1 MPTFKSLIL
10 KHQKKEDGT
19 FNVKIRVTHNRESK
33 YIPTVYYI
41 KDKQVTGKFE
51 IKDKSILKKVDEE
64 IDVYWEAIKRLPD
77 VSRMNVVELIDAMER
92 EKEKMQKVDIDFI
105 SFSNLHIEQLKSKGG
120 EKYAASFRTTVNSL
134 CDYFGREKVFISEIT
149 TKTLIAYESYLRSD
163 RTIVRYNQFNRQVT
177 TTQGGMG
184 NGALTYLTNI
194 RTLFNAAVFKYN
206 DEDAGI
212 TVITHYPFRKYK
224 FEKKKLAQKR
234 SLKPTVIRQII
245 GFTEEKPTRATL
257 GRDVFLISF
266 YLLGTNLIDLF
277 EARRF
282 EHDRIIYNRSKTEDR
297 RADSA
302 FISIKAE
309 QELKPFLDKY
319 RDKTDKRVFCF
330 YKMYSSSE
338 NFIKAVNTGLGKVAK
353 SLELGHGI
361 TTYYARHSWA
371 TIARNNCGV
380 PKEDISMALNHS
392 DPNHKVTD
400 AYLETDWSIID
411 RANRQVLDTLKEKKK
426 DDHEILMGDPEA
438 VEEIIKAHIAD
449 EL

>member
-1 MPTFKSLIL
+1 MPTFKVLIF

-33 YIPTVYYI
+33 YIPTSFYI
-41 KDKQVTGKFE
+41 KDKQITGTYE
-51 IKDKSILKKVDEE
+51 IKDKSILKKVEEE
-64 IDVYWEAIKRLPD
+64 IDIYWEAIKHLPD
-77 VSRMNVVELIDAMER
+77 VSGLNVTELIEAMER
-92 EKEKMQKVDIDFI
+92 EKEKMQKVKIDFI
-105 SFSNLHIEQLKSKGG
+105 AFSNQHIKDLKANGG
-120 EKYAASFRTTVNSL
+120 KKYAASFRTTVNSL
-134 CDYFGREKVFISEIT
+134 CDFFGHEKVYITEIT

-163 RTIVRYNQFNRQVT
+163 RTIVRHNQFNRLVS
-177 TTQGGMG
+177 TTQEGMG

-224 FEKKKLAQKR
+224 FEKKKLPQKR
-234 SLKPTVIRQII
+234 SLKPAVIKQII
-245 GFTEEKPTRATL
+245 GFTEEKSTRATL

-277 EARRF
+277 EARRL
-282 EHDRIIYNRSKTEDR
+282 EHGRIIYNRSKTEDR

-302 FISIKAE
+302 FISIKVE
-309 QELKPFLDKY
+309 RELELFLDKY
-319 RDKTDKRVFCF
+319 RDKTGKGVFCF

-338 NFIKAVNTGLGKVAK
+338 NFIKAVNIGLGKVAK
-353 SLELGHGI
+353 SLELGHSL

-371 TIARNNCGV
+371 TIARNDCGV

-400 AYLETDWSIID
+400 AYLETDWGIID

-426 DDHEILMGDPEA
+426 DDHEILMEDPDTL
-438 VEEIIKAHIAD
+438 EEILQAVRED
-449 EL
+449 TF